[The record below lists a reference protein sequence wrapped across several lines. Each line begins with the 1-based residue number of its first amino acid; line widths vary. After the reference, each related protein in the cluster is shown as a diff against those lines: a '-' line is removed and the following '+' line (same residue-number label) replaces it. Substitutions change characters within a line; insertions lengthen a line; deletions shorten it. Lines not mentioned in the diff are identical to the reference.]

1 MIEYDAIVIGS
12 GAGMNVASKAS
23 SEGMKVAIIDRDPI
37 GGTCLN
43 RGCIPSKVMIYP
55 ADVVKALQEAESV
68 GVYATIEGIDFDR
81 LMRRTWKIVL
91 DDRRQMEEGVKRD
104 PNVEFYNQIGEFVS
118 DHTLRVGTKTMTAPK
133 IVIASGAR
141 PLIPPIKGLGDVGF
155 LTNRNVFDIKEIPE
169 SLLIVGGG
177 YIAVEFAH
185 FFSSAGT
192 KVTIVGRGPKLVP
205 SEEPLI
211 SEILKV
217 RLSKY
222 ARIYANHEVVSA
234 SKEDGQKVVVAKNNS
249 DGKFYKFR
257 GQEILLATGRMSNSD
272 LLKPDRT
279 GVQTDEKG
287 WILVDRYLQTTK
299 PNIYA
304 LGDATGRHQF
314 RHTANYESEVVFA
327 NLFQNRRRMVDEHA
341 VPHAV
346 FTYPQIGSV
355 GLTEEE
361 AKKDHEILV
370 GLKRYIDTAK
380 GYAMAEEDGV
390 AKVIVDAKSK
400 RILGAHI
407 IGPEASVLVQLV
419 VDLMNAERGDFL
431 PLTRTQVIHPALSE
445 VVIGAFAN
453 LAPPGGHHHHHDH

>member
-1 MIEYDAIVIGS
+1 MIEYDAIIIGS

-23 SEGMKVAIIDRDPI
+23 REGTKVAVIDRDPI

-55 ADVVKALQEAESV
+55 ADVIKTAQEAEKV
-68 GVYATIEGIDFDR
+68 GVFMTVKGVDFDH
-81 LMRRTWKIVL
+81 LMKRTWKIVL
-91 DDRRQMEEGVKRD
+91 QDRKEMEEGVNRD
-104 PNVEFYNQIGEFVS
+104 PNVDFYNQIGEFVS
-118 DHTLRVGTKTMTAPK
+118 DYTLKVGTKTITAPK

-141 PLIPPIKGLGDVGF
+141 PYIPPTEGLGEVGF
-155 LTNRNVFDIKEIPE
+155 LTNRNVFDIKKPPE

-185 FFSSAGT
+185 FFSSVGT
-192 KVTIVGRGPKLVP
+192 KVTIIGRNQRLLPK
-205 SEEPLI
+205 EEPLI
-211 SEILKV
+211 SELLKL

-222 ARIYANHEVVSA
+222 VRIYTNTEVLSA
-234 SKEDGQKVVVAKNNS
+234 SKEGDEKALIAKSVEN
-249 DGKFYKFR
+249 GKHFKFK
-257 GQEILLATGRMSNSD
+257 GKEILIAAGRISNSD
-272 LLKPDRT
+272 LLKPEKT
-279 GVQTDEKG
+279 GVTVDEQG
-287 WILVDRYLQTTK
+287 WIRVDKYLMTTK

-314 RHTANYESEVVFA
+314 RHTANYESEIVWA
-327 NLFQNRRRMVDEHA
+327 NLFRNRRKMVDEHA

-346 FTYPQIGSV
+346 FTYPQIGAV
-355 GLTEEE
+355 GLREAD
-361 AKKDHEILV
+361 AKKNHEVLV
-370 GLKRYIDTAK
+370 GIKRYIDTAK

-390 AKVIVDAKSK
+390 VKVIVDANSK

-407 IGPEASVLVQLV
+407 IGPEAANLIQLI

-453 LAPPGGHHHHHDH
+453 LAPVGPHHHHD